1 MTKKS
6 KITAYILWLI
16 SGCGWLGFHRFYLG
30 KKKTAILWIFTAGL
44 CGIGLI
50 YDLFTLSKQVDEYN
64 GVRHSKKQKKEAV
77 TKPEKKAEPSI
88 KAEPEKKEYKP
99 PVFDENHNRIDYE
112 SSGMDL
118 VPNEDY
124 CFITDGGKTYHSH
137 TFCYKNWPKEYQ
149 DSFTGWTL
157 LPIEKAKEKGITK
170 KCRFCDSY
178 DLSPDDFIKKYYP
191 NREVVIA
198 KLKNNRDDNSQLA
211 IGCVSENARL
221 KVIYDGEK
229 SEPDNEAYYLS
240 DEKDKDSWSL
250 GYLSK
255 TDINKLRK
263 LVDDNEDEAFDGME
277 ALVYSIDIDDKG
289 NSSISVA
296 VLV

>member
-1 MTKKS
+1 MEAKS
-6 KITAYILWLI
+6 KATAYILWFI
-16 SGCGWLGFHRFYLG
+16 SGFGWLGFHRFYLR
-30 KKKTAILWIFTAGL
+30 KKKTAVLWIFTAGL

-64 GVRHSKKQKKEAV
+64 GVNHPKTQKKKSV
-77 TKPEKKAEPSI
+77 TKSEKEADFSI
-88 KAEPEKKEYKP
+88 KSEPEKKEYKP

-112 SSGMDL
+112 STGKDL
-118 VPNEDY
+118 IPNEDY
-124 CFITDGGKTYHSH
+124 CFIADGGKTYHTH
-137 TFCYKNWPKEYQ
+137 TFCYKNWSKEYQ

-157 LPIEKAKEKGITK
+157 IPIEKAREKGITK

-191 NREVVIA
+191 NREVIIA
-198 KLKNNRDDNSQLA
+198 KLKNNRDDDSQLA

-221 KVIYDGEK
+221 RVNYDEEK
-229 SEPDNEAYYLS
+229 SEPDNEAYFLS
-240 DEKDKDSWSL
+240 AENDKYNWSL

-255 TDINKLRK
+255 PDIGKLRK
-263 LVDDNEDEAFDGME
+263 LIDDEEKSLDGME
-277 ALVYSIDIDDKG
+277 ALVYSIDIDDNG
-289 NSSISVA
+289 NSIITVA